1 MSTKISMVAV
11 LCAAV
16 LSVPGFAQDAGQ
28 TAAFG
33 FGFELGLGTETLPI
47 DPSEPI
53 DEANQATYQKLA
65 LKPDVSFGKI
75 GVGIDLTVHFNLRP
89 GNSGNDIEFYE
100 PDWIPSE
107 ADKTFLELYLPKIA
121 YIRYGQKGDPLFV
134 KLGSFEDGTLGNGFI
149 MGYYANTL
157 FLPETR
163 IFGAAFD
170 LDGALFDFP
179 YVGVETFAGN
189 LANFDVVG
197 SRIYAR
203 PLSDNQNQLLKHLQ
217 VGLTVASDL
226 DPLRYAA
233 DDYVSPDGSDDP
245 VTMYGTDVKLPILN
259 SPLISLAAFSDL
271 AFQPGGRWGSMA
283 GVGGRFFS
291 FILYG
296 AQLRLLGPDFIPT
309 YFDGAYDL
317 FRIQKYEA
325 VAEDASGDAYAGWL
339 ASLGFSVLADAVAF
353 QLSLDGPFKAKPAD
367 PVTAAITDYPHL
379 RGTFTLAEGL
389 LAGFSFN
396 GIYEKYFLGADDPVG
411 TGSFWEDLVSPENA
425 AIGAQFNYK
434 TGPAVISLLYNLRYD
449 PATEDYI
456 VSSSLMSSVRF

>member
-1 MSTKISMVAV
+1 MSTKTSI
-11 LCAAV
+11 AALFLAAL

-28 TAAFG
+28 TPAFG

-47 DPSEPI
+47 DPSEPA
-53 DEANQATYQKLA
+53 EETNQATYQKLA
-65 LKPDVSFGKI
+65 LKPDISFGKI
-75 GVGIDLTVHFNLRP
+75 GVGMDLTVHFNLRP
-89 GNSGNDIEFYE
+89 GNSGSDIEFYE

-121 YIRYGQKGDPLFV
+121 YVRYGQKGDPLFA
-134 KLGSFEDGTLGNGFI
+134 KLGSFDDATLGNGFI

-157 FLPETR
+157 FLPENR
-163 IFGAAFD
+163 LFGAAFD

-189 LANFDVVG
+189 LASFDVVG

-203 PLSDNQNQLLKHLQ
+203 PLTDNENPLLKHLQ

-233 DDYVSPDGSDDP
+233 DNYVSPDGSSDA

-259 SPLISLAAFSDL
+259 SPLVSLAAFSDL
-271 AFQPGGRWGSMA
+271 AFQPRGRWGSMA
-283 GVGGRFFS
+283 GVGGRFFG
-291 FILYG
+291 FVLYG
-296 AQLRLLGPDFIPT
+296 VQLRLLGPDFIPT

-325 VAEDASGDAYAGWL
+325 VAENASGDAYAGWL
-339 ASLGFSVLADAVAF
+339 ASLGFSILADAVAF
-353 QLSLDGPFKAKPAD
+353 RLTMDGPFKAEPAN

-389 LAGFSFN
+389 LAGFSFD
-396 GIYEKYFLGADDPVG
+396 GFYEKYYLGADDPVG
-411 TGSFWEDLVSPENA
+411 TGNFWEDLVNPENA

-449 PATEDYI
+449 PAAEDYI